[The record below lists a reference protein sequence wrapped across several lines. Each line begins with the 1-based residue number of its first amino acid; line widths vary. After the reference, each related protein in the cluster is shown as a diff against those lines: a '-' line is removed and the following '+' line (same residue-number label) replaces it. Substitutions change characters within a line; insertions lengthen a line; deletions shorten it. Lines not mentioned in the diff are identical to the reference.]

1 MKNEMSICLLC
12 ICLAL
17 NIALFGQEQ
26 VHERIEVINQEILV
40 RVFSGGKPVAGL
52 NAGDFTLFEDGKK
65 TKINY
70 CRELRRSLA
79 GKEVTTTA
87 SQTEISRK
95 RLFLFML
102 WFNEESREWPKAWE
116 YFAAHIYRSG
126 DRIILS
132 DGTRALEILSLE
144 KDKDK
149 LVTFLDEV
157 AGAMKQKRLTKA
169 RLVGEMTNKASDFY
183 DNLVAGLIDPKLLL
197 EDFKVHYL
205 GALNEYRLARLKG
218 YPRWLERLAGSLKA
232 VEAEKWVLVFLQ
244 NERLPLLSREG
255 RLATRV
261 PGGIKN
267 EFERFM
273 KESERQITLGTDV
286 IGYFRDLQPLF
297 VGANATYHLFLSD
310 AAGETLPGEHF
321 QWQPVF
327 SSWEGTFRQ
336 ISADSGGRVSNT
348 TKLDEALEKAAAS
361 EDIYYVLTYLP
372 AEGKDR
378 KRDLKVEVNRPGMKA
393 VYSRKLTLAEIFPL
407 KIPWLEWQ
415 DDLLKISLS
424 DYQRMYGEA
433 GLAGRL
439 RVGVQ
444 AESKG
449 TKPLAFEKEILP
461 IEAAVTVEMAL
472 NFPAPGHYRIKVD
485 VEDLL
490 SNNRVRAEKE
500 IEILPVPPPVDK
512 PAEAIIEAAAPSAEL
527 AALLNLAAGYC
538 RKLKEAAF
546 RFYCLEQV
554 EEKVLDRDPLVR
566 HVMPVERRWEYDY
579 QITGANGEIR
589 EKRRLVREG
598 TRKVDKENASLET
611 RFSSR
616 YSVFMPVTLLAAE
629 NRGKYRYLPAG
640 HKKLQNR
647 DCLMVEVQPRDPNVG
662 EIAQGKIWIDEADG
676 SVLKIAMSPRGVVGI
691 QALEEAARKMSAELV
706 MEVIHWY
713 LVDHDGLRFPSQ
725 TEFIEQYRF
734 DKSLAN
740 RSQIDVRGHHPSTT
754 VLETRVRLVEFYRLN
769 QLYEDYRFFAVESRE
784 EIKNLE

>member
-1 MKNEMSICLLC
+1 LFFLW
-12 ICLAL
+12 A

-40 RVFSGGKPVAGL
+40 RVFSGRKLVAGL
-52 NAGDFTLFEDGKK
+52 NATDFTLFEDGKK

-70 CRELRRSLA
+70 CRQLRRSLA
-79 GKEVTTTA
+79 GKEIPATA
-87 SQTEISRK
+87 PQTAASRK

-102 WFNEESREWPKAWE
+102 WFNEESREWPRAWD
-116 YFAAHIYRSG
+116 YFLTHIYRSG
-126 DRIILS
+126 DRVILS
-132 DGTRALEILSLE
+132 DGERVLEVSSPEQEREQLATFFAGVTAGLKQKKFDKVRLVNELE
-144 KDKDK
+144 KSAADFYEG
-149 LVTFLDEV
+149 LVSSL
-157 AGAMKQKRLTKA
+157 AGTPLLAEFKA
-169 RLVGEMTNKASDFY
+169 R
-183 DNLVAGLIDPKLLL
+183 
-197 EDFKVHYL
+197 YL
-205 GALNEYRLARLKG
+205 GALNEYRLERLKG
-218 YPRWLERLAGSLKA
+218 YPRWLERLASALKA
-232 VEAEKWVLVFLQ
+232 VEVEKWVLVFLQ
-244 NERLPLLSREG
+244 NERLPLLSRDG
-255 RLATRV
+255 RLFRDAPMKQET
-261 PGGIKN
+261 ISELK
-267 EFERFM
+267 RFM
-273 KESERQITLGTDV
+273 EETERQIQLGADV
-286 IGYFRDLQPLF
+286 ISYFRDLQPLF
-297 VGANATYHLFLSD
+297 IGANATYHLFLSD
-310 AAGETLPGEHF
+310 AAGETLPGDHL
-321 QWQPVF
+321 QWKSVF
-327 SSWEGTFRQ
+327 SNWEGAFRQ
-336 ISADSGGRVSNT
+336 ISADTGGRVSDT
-348 TKLDEALEKAAAS
+348 TKLGAALEKAAES

-372 AEGKDR
+372 AEGNDR
-378 KRDLKVEVNRPGMKA
+378 KRDLKIEVNRPGMKA

-407 KIPWLEWQ
+407 KISGLEWQ
-415 DDLLKISLS
+415 DNVLKISLS
-424 DYQRMYGEA
+424 DYQRLYAES

-449 TKPLAFEKEILP
+449 IKALAFEKEILP
-461 IEAAVTVEMAL
+461 IEADVTVEMAL
-472 NFPAPGHYRIKVD
+472 NFPVPGRYRVQVD

-490 SNNRVRAEKE
+490 SKNRARAEKE
-500 IEILPVPPPVDK
+500 IEILPSSAPLLPERGVEEEPMRADL
-512 PAEAIIEAAAPSAEL
+512 AAVLDQVAEL
-527 AALLNLAAGYC
+527 DAVLDKAAVYC

-554 EEKVLDRDPLVR
+554 EEKVLDRDPLKQQ
-566 HVMPVERRWEYDY
+566 VMPVERRWEYDY

-598 TRKVDKENASLET
+598 TRKVDKENASLAT

-629 NRGKYRYLPAG
+629 NRGKYHYLIAG
-640 HKKLQNR
+640 HQKLQNR
-647 DCLMVEVQPRDPNVG
+647 DCLMVEVQPLDPNVG

-676 SVLKIAMSPRGVVGI
+676 SVLKIEMSPRGIAGI

-734 DKSLAN
+734 DKVLAD
-740 RSQIDVRGHHPSTT
+740 RSQIDVRGYHPSTT